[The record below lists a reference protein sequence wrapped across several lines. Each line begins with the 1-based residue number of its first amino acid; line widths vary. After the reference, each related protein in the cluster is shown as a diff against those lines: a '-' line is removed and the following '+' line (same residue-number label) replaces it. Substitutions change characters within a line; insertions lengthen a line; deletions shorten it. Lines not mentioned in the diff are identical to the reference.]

1 MSSARRG
8 PLLLALAAT
17 AALAAPGSA
26 AAMPAGPDPP
36 AGTSSSRPVP
46 RYGLSAVAEVP
57 APAPAPAPS
66 PAPATATAT
75 PTGSGGSGIDPALVV
90 LLAASGLVAVAA
102 TGATYARR
110 HDHRLGLP

>member
-57 APAPAPAPS
+57 APAPAPAS
-66 PAPATATAT
+66 ATAAATAS

-102 TGATYARR
+102 TGAAYARR